1 MSISKLSKAI
11 CLFAAAGLL
20 SSLWTMCLASPTH
33 ENGELTIRLIG
44 VGNIAGDTDDLSG
57 FDEVFVPAEGT
68 SDDEIPEGRSFS
80 NDIFGG
86 ISAIAWTGKEDL
98 YWMLPDRGPLD
109 GAVDWTCRIQKV
121 RIAVGGESSSPIKTD
136 LVATII
142 LRDARGI
149 PFTGLASAFE
159 ATQTK
164 TSRLDPEG
172 IRVLDGGNILISDEY
187 GPRVIEFTA
196 SGDFVR
202 ELKVP
207 DRYLVANPDVSK
219 PTENPKNVSGR
230 ASNRGMEGLAVSQDG
245 DLFFGLMQSPLLQDS
260 FRETMDS
267 KPTGLNCRM
276 PSFDSQSNF
285 GAEFVYR
292 LDAETNKLNE
302 VLNCGPNQFVVIER
316 DGEAGAQA
324 AFKKLM
330 LISTKRAS
338 DVSATEQLPRTDLT
352 NGIQPVAKSVL
363 IDLLDQRWGLAG
375 AEMPEKI
382 EGLAFGPDVDDQ
394 HRLLLV
400 TSDNDFV
407 PDQST
412 AIYAFAV
419 PKATLLKNE
428 VRISKLVGSENQ
440 VLLNQ

>member
-1 MSISKLSKAI
+1 MNSSKLSKAI
-11 CLFAAAGLL
+11 CLLAAGLL
-20 SSLWTMCLASPTH
+20 PGMWAMCIASPTH
-33 ENGELTIRLIG
+33 DNGKPTIRLVG
-44 VGNIAGDTDDLSG
+44 VGNVTGDTRDLSG

-80 NDIFGG
+80 NNMFGG
-86 ISAIAWTGKEDL
+86 ISAIAWTGEKDL

-109 GAVDWTCRIQKV
+109 GAVDWTCRIEKV
-121 RIAVGGESSSPIKTD
+121 RIAVDGKNSSPIKMD
-136 LVATII
+136 LVATIV
-142 LRDARGI
+142 LRDSRNI

-159 ATQTK
+159 ATQTN
-164 TSRLDPEG
+164 TERLDPEG
-172 IRVLDGGNILISDEY
+172 IRVLDSGNVLISDEY

-196 SGDFVR
+196 SGDFVQ

-219 PTENPKNVSGR
+219 PTENPKNLNGR
-230 ASNRGMEGLAVSQDG
+230 AANRGMEGLATSENG

-267 KPTGLNCRM
+267 TPAGLNCRM

-285 GAEFVYR
+285 GAEFVYQ
-292 LDAETNKLNE
+292 LDAESNKLNE

-316 DGEAGAQA
+316 DGEVGEQA

-330 LISTKRAS
+330 LISTKHAS
-338 DVSATEQLPRTDLT
+338 DVSDTEQLPRADLPD
-352 NGIQPVAKSVL
+352 GIQPVAKSVL

-375 AEMPEKI
+375 AQMPEKI
-382 EGLAFGPDVDDQ
+382 EGLAFGPDIDDQ

-407 PDQST
+407 PEQST

-419 PKATLLKNE
+419 PKALLKSE
-428 VRISKLVGSENQ
+428 LRISKLVGNENPEEQ
-440 VLLNQ
+440 

>member
-1 MSISKLSKAI
+1 
-11 CLFAAAGLL
+11 
-20 SSLWTMCLASPTH
+20 MCIASPTH
-33 ENGELTIRLIG
+33 DNGKPTIRLVG
-44 VGNIAGDTDDLSG
+44 VGNVTGDTRDLSG

-80 NDIFGG
+80 NNMFGG
-86 ISAIAWTGKEDL
+86 ISAIAWTGEKDL

-109 GAVDWTCRIQKV
+109 GAVDWTCRIEKV
-121 RIAVGGESSSPIKTD
+121 RIAVDGKNSSPIKMD
-136 LVATII
+136 LVATIV
-142 LRDARGI
+142 LRDSRNI

-159 ATQTK
+159 ATQTN
-164 TSRLDPEG
+164 TERLDPEG
-172 IRVLDGGNILISDEY
+172 IRVLDSGNVLISDEY

-196 SGDFVR
+196 SGDFVQ

-219 PTENPKNVSGR
+219 PTENPKNLNGR
-230 ASNRGMEGLAVSQDG
+230 AANRGMEGLATSENG

-267 KPTGLNCRM
+267 KPAGLNCRM

-285 GAEFVYR
+285 GAEFVYQ
-292 LDAETNKLNE
+292 LDAESNKLNE

-316 DGEAGAQA
+316 DGEVGEQA

-330 LISTKRAS
+330 LISTKHAS
-338 DVSATEQLPRTDLT
+338 DVSDTEQLPRADLPD
-352 NGIQPVAKSVL
+352 GIQPVAKSVL

-375 AEMPEKI
+375 AQMPEKI
-382 EGLAFGPDVDDQ
+382 EGLAFGPDIDDQ

-407 PDQST
+407 PEQST

-419 PKATLLKNE
+419 PKALLKSE
-428 VRISKLVGSENQ
+428 VRISKLVGNENPEEQ
-440 VLLNQ
+440 

>member
-1 MSISKLSKAI
+1 
-11 CLFAAAGLL
+11 
-20 SSLWTMCLASPTH
+20 MCIASPTH
-33 ENGELTIRLIG
+33 DNGKPTIRLVG
-44 VGNIAGDTDDLSG
+44 VGNVTGDTRDLSG

-80 NDIFGG
+80 NNMFGG
-86 ISAIAWTGKEDL
+86 ISAIAWTGEKDL

-109 GAVDWTCRIQKV
+109 GAVDWTCRIEKV
-121 RIAVGGESSSPIKTD
+121 RIAVDGKNSSPIKMD
-136 LVATII
+136 LVATIV
-142 LRDARGI
+142 LRDSRNI

-159 ATQTK
+159 ATQTN
-164 TSRLDPEG
+164 TERLDPEG
-172 IRVLDGGNILISDEY
+172 IRVLDSGNVLISDEY

-196 SGDFVR
+196 SGDFVQ

-219 PTENPKNVSGR
+219 PTENPKNLNGR
-230 ASNRGMEGLAVSQDG
+230 AANRGMEGLATSENG

-267 KPTGLNCRM
+267 TPAGLNCRM

-285 GAEFVYR
+285 GAEFVYQ
-292 LDAETNKLNE
+292 LDAESNKLNE

-316 DGEAGAQA
+316 DGEVGEQA

-330 LISTKRAS
+330 LISTKHAS
-338 DVSATEQLPRTDLT
+338 DVSDTEQLPRADLPD
-352 NGIQPVAKSVL
+352 GIQPVAKSVL

-375 AEMPEKI
+375 AQMPEKI
-382 EGLAFGPDVDDQ
+382 EGLAFGPDIDDQ

-407 PDQST
+407 PEQST

-419 PKATLLKNE
+419 PKAALLRSD
-428 VRISKLVGSENQ
+428 VRISNLVGSGNQ
-440 VLLNQ
+440 ELNQ